1 MSVLICAG
9 SDDSGTESS
18 SSSLSSSSSSSSSSA
33 FSGHIGRFVRPLP
46 VNPDSDSDASSEGHI
61 GRFVRPLAQLQLRPL
76 MQLQEL
82 PVVASVPPPG
92 ALDLSSSSS
101 DDGVSAELQ
110 ALLDAEE
117 S

>member
-1 MSVLICAG
+1 
-9 SDDSGTESS
+9 
-18 SSSLSSSSSSSSSSA
+18 
-33 FSGHIGRFVRPLP
+33 
-46 VNPDSDSDASSEGHI
+46 
-61 GRFVRPLAQLQLRPL
+61 